1 MKRKKGFLYII
12 GVGMAVA
19 SLLASCVD
27 DEDFSTSRGDVLS
40 FSVDTLQMDTVFS
53 NVPTPTQSFWVYNRS
68 SGALRCS
75 SVRLRRGGESGYR
88 VNVDGTYLGESV
100 GFQTQDVEILK
111 GDSIRVFVELTAP
124 VQHADEPQKVS
135 DDLVFQLESGVEQKV
150 NLKACSWD
158 ALLLGDWQV
167 DEDARLES
175 AKPVLVRGG
184 IRVGEN
190 AKLTIAA
197 GTRLFFHEDAGLQVY
212 GSLRVEGERGK
223 EVMMRG
229 DRLDH
234 MFSYLPYD
242 RTPGRWQGIRLKSSS
257 HDNLIQYADIH
268 SAYDGIVVEGNE
280 EGGSGDARLKL
291 GNASPKLTMLNATV
305 HNCQGFG
312 VKTSSS
318 KVRLMNCLLS
328 NALDNCLCVKGGDVE
343 LNGCTLAQ
351 FYPFDARHGAALL
364 VEGQETLFS
373 LKNSL
378 VTGYRDNEVEL
389 EDDASADFLT
399 SVVRMGKGVDVG
411 EKNFR
416 LIDTDNLKYDF
427 HLSDASAAIGAADA
441 ATSLAVDRDGVKR
454 TATPSAGCYEYSG
467 E

>member
-1 MKRKKGFLYII
+1 
-12 GVGMAVA
+12 MAVV

-40 FSVDTLQMDTVFS
+40 FSVDTLRMDTAFS

-68 SGALRCS
+68 AGALRCS
-75 SVRLRRGGESGYR
+75 SVRLLRGGESGYR
-88 VNVDGTYLGESV
+88 VNVDGTYLGESA
-100 GFQTQDVEILK
+100 GYQTQDVEIRK

-124 VQHADEPQKVS
+124 MQHADEPRKVS

-150 NLKACSWD
+150 NLKAFSWD
-158 ALLLGDWQV
+158 ALLLSDWQV

-175 AKPVLVRGG
+175 TKPVVVRGG

-190 AKLTIAA
+190 AELTIAA

-223 EVMMRG
+223 EVVMRG

-242 RTPGRWQGIRLKSSS
+242 RTPGRWQGVRLKSSS
-257 HDNLIQYADIH
+257 HDNLVQYADIH
-268 SAYDGIVVEGNE
+268 SAYDGIVVEGE
-280 EGGSGDARLKL
+280 DGDVR
-291 GNASPKLTMLNATV
+291 PKLTMQNATV

-318 KVRLMNCLLS
+318 KVRLTNCLLS

-364 VEGQETLFS
+364 VAGQNTQFS

-416 LIDTDNLKYDF
+416 LIDTDNLIYDF

-441 ATSLAVDRDGVKR
+441 ATSLPEDRDGVQR
-454 TATPSAGCYEYSG
+454 TATPSAGCYEYLNEHSD